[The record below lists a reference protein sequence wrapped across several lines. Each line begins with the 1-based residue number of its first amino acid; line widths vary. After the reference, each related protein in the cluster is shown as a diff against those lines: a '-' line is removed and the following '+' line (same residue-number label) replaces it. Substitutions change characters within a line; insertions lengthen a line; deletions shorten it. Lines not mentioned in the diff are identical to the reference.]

1 MVKVVGNGTSLE
13 NWMIKRKASKT
24 NDANRKSYPERK
36 PKVSV
41 PAGAEMKTIDVAE
54 EWRPVEEIE
63 APWKS

>member
-54 EWRPVEEIE
+54 E
-63 APWKS
+63 